1 MEFREFSAKTVDEA
15 ITKASL
21 EFETF
26 SENLEIEVI
35 SEGKAGFLGFG
46 SKPAIIKARKKET
59 TTSVEEPAAK
69 EEPKAVKRKSAK
81 KLKKKLKES
90 PKKK

>member
-35 SEGKAGFLGFG
+35 SEGKAGFLGFP
-46 SKPAIIKARKKET
+46 SRQLL
-59 TTSVEEPAAK
+59 
-69 EEPKAVKRKSAK
+69 KRE
-81 KLKKKLKES
+81 KKKPQLLWKNLLQ
-90 PKKK
+90 KKSLRQ